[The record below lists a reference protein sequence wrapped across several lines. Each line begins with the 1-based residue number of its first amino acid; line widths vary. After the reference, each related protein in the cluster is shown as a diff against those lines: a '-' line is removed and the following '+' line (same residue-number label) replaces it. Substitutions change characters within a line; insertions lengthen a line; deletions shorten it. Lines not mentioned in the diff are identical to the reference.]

1 MKEECMKISKMK
13 KVLLTLSLG
22 LGLSAGMTGLANAAI
37 NGASCTKL
45 NNQCLAGDYD
55 SCQAFYTYRC
65 MPIG

>member
-1 MKEECMKISKMK
+1 MKITKMK

-22 LGLSAGMTGLANAAI
+22 LGLSAGMTTLANAAI
-37 NGASCTKL
+37 NNFSCNKL

-55 SCQAFYTYRC
+55 SCQAFIAYRC